1 MSEIKEITSLIKLL
15 DDPDNQVFE
24 LVKNKLNKLGTLVI
38 PYLETAWE
46 NSFDELFQSR
56 IEDITQS
63 IQFSV
68 IKNKLYQWNSS
79 EHQNLF
85 EGALMIATYEYA
97 EIDTKQV
104 KKQFDQIKQTVWLE
118 LNEQFT
124 ALEKTRIINHVFY
137 KIYAFERSTT
147 FFRSAQS
154 HFINNLLTT
163 KKGSPI
169 ALAILYAA
177 IAQELDLPIYGVALP
192 KNFIVC
198 YKNVDN
204 QIFNTEFQQHILF
217 YINPFNKG
225 IAFGKYEI
233 DEFIKQQ
240 KLEHKM
246 SYFKPCSNKET
257 IVELLKTLI
266 NFYENNRNEVKINDY
281 KILLEI
287 LNT

>member
-1 MSEIKEITSLIKLL
+1 MLEEKEITSLIKLL

-24 LVKNKLNKLGTLVI
+24 LVKNKLNNLGPLVI

-56 IEDITQS
+56 IENITQS
-63 IQFSV
+63 IQFSE
-68 IKNKLYQWNSS
+68 IKNKLYEWSIS

-85 EGALMIATYEYA
+85 EGALIIATYEYA
-97 EIDTKQV
+97 EIDTKQIE
-104 KKQFDQIKQTVWLE
+104 KQFEEIKQTIWLE

-124 ALEKTRIINHVFY
+124 ALEKTRIINHIFY
-137 KIYAFERSTT
+137 KINVFERSTT

-169 ALAILYAA
+169 SLAILYAA
-177 IAQELDLPIYGVALP
+177 IAQELKIPIYGVALP

-198 YKNVDN
+198 YKQDDN
-204 QIFNTEFQQHILF
+204 QVFNNEFDNDVLF

-225 IAFGKYEI
+225 IAFGKKEI
-233 DEFIKQQ
+233 EEFIKQQ

-257 IVELLKTLI
+257 IIELLKILI
-266 NFYENNRNEVKINDY
+266 DFYENNANQVKVSDY
-281 KILLEI
+281 KILLHI
-287 LNT
+287 LYN

>member
-1 MSEIKEITSLIKLL
+1 MSEVKEITSLIKLL

-24 LVKNKLNKLGTLVI
+24 LVKDKLNNLGTLVI

-56 IEDITQS
+56 IENITQS
-63 IQFSV
+63 IQFSE
-68 IKNKLYQWNSS
+68 IKNKLYQWSS
-79 EHQNLF
+79 LEHQNLF
-85 EGALMIATYEYA
+85 EGALIVATYEYA
-97 EIDTKQV
+97 EIDAKQV
-104 KKQFDQIKQTVWLE
+104 KKQFEEIKQTIWLE

-124 ALEKTRIINHVFY
+124 ALEKTRIINHIFY

-198 YKNVDN
+198 YKNIDN
-204 QIFNTEFQQHILF
+204 QIFNTEFEHNILF

-240 KLEHKM
+240 KLEQKS

-257 IVELLKTLI
+257 IIELLKTLI
-266 NFYENNRNEVKINDY
+266 DFYKNNGNEVKINDY